1 MKPFE
6 IFLSEPHQSG
16 DEQDYLQ
23 RALLANSITTGGEI
37 VTQFEFELARFFNHE
52 VRVNATNSGTSA
64 IHLGLLLLG
73 VQKGDE
79 VLCQSFTFSASVNP
93 VLYLG
98 ATPVFIGSESETWN
112 MCPLALENAIQ
123 ERMAKGK
130 KPKAI
135 IVVDLYGMPFQVD
148 AISAVAIKYEIPIL
162 EDSAEA
168 LGSRYKGRLCGTL
181 GSVGILSFNGNKI
194 ITTSSGGAVL
204 VATEKQKNKVQFW
217 ASQSKDEAP
226 HYQHSEVGYNY
237 GMSTIAAAIGL
248 AQLQL
253 LDQRIEA
260 RRANHF
266 FYAQLFETFQCIRIQ
281 TEPRDDF
288 YSNFW
293 LTTILID
300 SELSEGKTAND
311 LRHFMQK
318 QGIETRPLWKPMHLQ
333 PVFNGFAYFG
343 NKFEEELFQKGLCLP
358 SSSNMSHQQKSKIRN
373 AIQEFFRV

>member
-6 IFLSEPHQSG
+6 IFLSEAHQSG
-16 DEQDYLQ
+16 NELAYVQK
-23 RALLANSITTGGEI
+23 ALLSNSITTGGEM
-37 VTQFEFELARFFNHE
+37 VAQFEEDLMHFFDHK
-52 VRVNATNSGTSA
+52 VRISATNSGTSA

-112 MCPLALENAIQ
+112 ICPLALEKAIQ
-123 ERMAKGK
+123 ERMRKGK

-135 IVVDLYGMPFQVD
+135 IVVDLYGMPFQVE
-148 AISAVAIKYEIPIL
+148 AITAVASKYAIPIL

-168 LGSRYKGRLCGTL
+168 LGSRYKGQPCGTF

-194 ITTSSGGAVL
+194 ISASSGGAVL
-204 VATEKQKNKVQFW
+204 VATESQKSKVQFW

-237 GMSTIAAAIGL
+237 GMSTITAAIGL
-248 AQLQL
+248 AQLKV

-266 FYAQLFETFQCIRIQ
+266 FYRQLFETFPWVTIQ
-281 TEPRDDF
+281 VEPSDDF

-300 SELSEGKTAND
+300 SERSNGKTAND
-311 LRHFMQK
+311 LRQFMQK
-318 QGIETRPLWKPMHLQ
+318 HGIETRPLWKPMHLQ
-333 PVFNGFAYFG
+333 PVFGDYSYFG
-343 NKFEEELFQKGLCLP
+343 DKVEEDLFKRGLCLP
-358 SSSNMSHQQKSKIRN
+358 SGSNMSDQQKIKIRN
-373 AIQEFFRV
+373 AIQEFFRA